1 MSDEQPKRTF
11 RWDAFDDAVKEEFI
25 IKLIECGGCIFEAA
39 TQLGYDR
46 GTIYKH
52 MRKDEEFKKAVEE
65 ARETAKPMVVD
76 ELMQRVFVGVPE
88 PLYYQGAQVVDVSG
102 RPVFLMKKTDKSL
115 QMLAQALYPEKFRE
129 RFEHTGP
136 NGGPM
141 ANVHIYIP
149 HNNRGPAPAGAEIEK
164 PKSGDSPETKT
175 S

>member
-1 MSDEQPKRTF
+1 M
-11 RWDAFDDAVKEEFI
+11 RWDAFTDEVKQEF
-25 IKLIECGGCIFEAA
+25 LTALVECGGSISDAA
-39 TQLGYDR
+39 RKLNYDR
-46 GTIYKH
+46 TTVYVH
-52 MRKDEEFKKAVEE
+52 MKQDKEFAAAVAE
-65 ARETAKPMVVD
+65 AREASKPIFED
-76 ELMQRVFVGVPE
+76 ELITRVLNGVPE
-88 PLYYQGAQVVDVSG
+88 PLYYQGEPVMKDGKQVVIY
-102 RPVFLMKKTDKSL
+102 KKTDASL
-115 QMLAQALYPEKFRE
+115 RLMLQALYPEKYKE